1 MMVDA
6 FSYNIINLFSN
17 GSRVMQVLISIV
29 IDAAKWGQLY
39 KLMMICVFL
48 IVLFSE

>member
-29 IDAAKWGQLY
+29 IDAAK
-39 KLMMICVFL
+39 
-48 IVLFSE
+48 